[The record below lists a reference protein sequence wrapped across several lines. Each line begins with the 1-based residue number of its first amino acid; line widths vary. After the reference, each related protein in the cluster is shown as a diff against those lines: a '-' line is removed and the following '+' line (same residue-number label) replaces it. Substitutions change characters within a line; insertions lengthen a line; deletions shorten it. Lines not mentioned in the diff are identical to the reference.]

1 MRRRGT
7 PQRKPPAP
15 LEANGLQVKRP
26 DKYTDHRCFVLSAWF
41 SMCSGRCFAISVL
54 DWRYTCTLYKH
65 LSTFTLYKHP
75 STFTLDIH
83 PQLNSL
89 HVVHRGLRRGAVRL
103 CRGSGLEGGWGC
115 GPLATRAAAAPPV
128 LCSSSLAGHWPYML
142 CSLHMCVSLHMLC
155 ASPHALFSPHCLNQT
170 MRVYSRIEATRAS
183 KGSRAK

>member
-1 MRRRGT
+1 MI
-7 PQRKPPAP
+7 
-15 LEANGLQVKRP
+15 
-26 DKYTDHRCFVLSAWF
+26 LSAWF

-183 KGSRAK
+183 KRATPPRMTARRASLRDLGDSNDGRKNSNHEY